1 MVTLIGVILAFIF
14 TIFPFPIT
22 SRDILRQDVAYELH
36 LLSNVYSLSQT
47 RMNLAVLSDGT
58 KESQV
63 LRKQMGK
70 QGFKCIAVQTRCK
83 ENLAYSSWEPN
94 MLYRFPKKTYA
105 DLLSSMERYLP
116 LRTFLH

>member
-22 SRDILRQDVAYELH
+22 SRDILRQDVAHQFH
-36 LLSNVYSLSQT
+36 LLSNMYSISQT
-47 RMNLAVLSDGT
+47 RMSLVVHSDGT

-63 LRKQMGK
+63 LRKQLGK
-70 QGFKCIAVQTRCK
+70 QGFKCIAVQTRCT
-83 ENLAYSSWEPN
+83 ENLMYSSWEPN
-94 MLYRFPKKTYA
+94 ILYQFPKKTYA